1 MKQAIALAFITLA
14 LLSTPAHACIGQDS
28 LKAHLAQVESDMRAM
43 ATRPER
49 DFDFN
54 DAANL
59 VADQTETEE
68 AIADGCADQIQTAD
82 NQ

>member
-1 MKQAIALAFITLA
+1 MKAIAAI
-14 LLSTPAHACIGQDS
+14 LLSLTLFSPSAHACIGQDS

-59 VADQTETEE
+59 VADQTATEE
-68 AIADGCADQIQTAD
+68 EIADGCADQIQTAS
-82 NQ
+82 NN